1 MNALAPR
8 KGRESDAAAKSL
20 IGPEILKRVATV
32 NAIEAEL
39 RSLTRRDAAAS
50 QKNAS
55 AGNMSSRRVELIQK
69 LRKERSKSAFR
80 HTLVAR
86 RTPNP
91 NIQSAINSISQLLG
105 WCNTLSV
112 PVMAEGINQT
122 PGIAGTQG
130 EIGTAGTFGGGVG
143 FGGTPEDDGTK
154 DPNTEK
160 WWIHNWNST
169 VVFPAASSEGTI
181 SYKFGISNETDIYQA
196 YGNSGS
202 VTVFV
207 TVGTTGD
214 VNQPISNWQTVAW
227 PTDMPL
233 PQGHYYGGGGSPVT
247 GTIPVNGGKSAALGL
262 IFGVVASVASGL
274 CMFLPTSNVWTG
286 IIRPP
291 GQQSQ
296 PGDYGKIEY
305 CFNPTWWYHALEQR
319 ILALQK

>member
-1 MNALAPR
+1 MAPR
-8 KGRESDAAAKSL
+8 KGSESDTAAKSL

-39 RSLTRRDAAAS
+39 RSLSRLVGAAG
-50 QKNAS
+50 QKNAPV
-55 AGNMSSRRVELIQK
+55 GDMSSRRGELIQK
-69 LRKERSKSAFR
+69 LRKEQSKSAFR
-80 HTLVAR
+80 RTLEAR
-86 RTPNP
+86 RASNP
-91 NIQSAINSISQLLG
+91 NIQSALNSISQLLG
-105 WCNTLSV
+105 WCNTLAV

-130 EIGTAGTFGGGVG
+130 EIGTAGIFGGGVA
-143 FGGTPEDDGTK
+143 FGGTPEDDGTH

-169 VVFPAASSEGTI
+169 AVFPAAASDGTI

-214 VNQPISNWQTVAW
+214 VNQPISNWQTVGW
-227 PTDMPL
+227 PTDIPL
-233 PQGHYYGGGGSPVT
+233 PQGHYYGGGGFPVT
-247 GTIPVNGGKSAALGL
+247 GTIPVKGGKSAALGL
-262 IFGVVASVASGL
+262 IFGAIVSVASGL
-274 CMFLPTSNVWTG
+274 CMFLPTSNIWTG

-319 ILALQK
+319 MLIPQE